1 MNSTTIRGLQ
11 HISRFF
17 DGRDTPS
24 IQKALL
30 KMAARLPDT
39 TISNERHHMT
49 TRKFEDKPGYGTAF
63 WEPEEKRVKKD
74 GSPNQYH
81 PDYKGYVFLEMDYKA
96 GDKLKIDIWEKQTRH
111 GTTML
116 SLKEDNFTKKLRS
129 GPQEDRSG
137 YQKRSEHAYRRND
150 DDDNSVPF

>member
-1 MNSTTIRGLQ
+1 
-11 HISRFF
+11 
-17 DGRDTPS
+17 
-24 IQKALL
+24 
-30 KMAARLPDT
+30 
-39 TISNERHHMT
+39 MT

-116 SLKEDNFTKKLRS
+116 SLKEDNFTKKL
-129 GPQEDRSG
+129 DRKST
-137 YQKRSEHAYRRND
+137 RL
-150 DDDNSVPF
+150 NSSHTDISRMPSSA